1 MIGHLQNRDVLS
13 IYIASSN
20 NADMTNFSEQ
30 TEPFKKLPID
40 TARNLDL
47 TSTKDEGNWLE
58 YGFTSLVWV
67 FAFFTVGVLFWISW
81 VIYKDA
87 RPAVQEFGLGFL
99 WSQIWNVGQ
108 EKFGALPFIYGTL
121 VSSTL
126 ALLLA
131 VPTGLAVAIVTSEDF
146 LPVWVRSPLGFLI
159 ELIAAIPSV
168 IVGLWGIF
176 VLIPFL
182 LPIQQWL
189 FDHFKWIPLFN
200 SEPFG
205 PGMLVAGIVLAIMIL
220 PTVASISREILIV
233 IPQELRSASM
243 SLGATRWETI
253 WNVLLPSAG
262 SGILGAVILALGR
275 ALGETMAVTMVIGNS
290 FQISPSLLAPGYTI
304 PAILANQF
312 AEALDKLHVGA
323 LMYLALILFILTL
336 IVNIIAMLIVQFIGG
351 NGIKSMLRPLS
362 STKGE

>member
-1 MIGHLQNRDVLS
+1 
-13 IYIASSN
+13 
-20 NADMTNFSEQ
+20 MTDFSEQ
-30 TEPFKKLPID
+30 ADNLKKSPTDADRDI
-40 TARNLDL
+40 DL
-47 TSTKDEGNWLE
+47 TNTKDEGIWLE

-67 FAFFTVGVLFWISW
+67 FALATVGVLFWMSW

-99 WSQIWNVGQ
+99 WNKTWNVGQ

-126 ALLLA
+126 ALVLA
-131 VPTGLAVAIVTSEDF
+131 VPTGLAVAIVNSEDF
-146 LPVWVRSPLGFLI
+146 LPVWVRSPLGFLV

-176 VLIPFL
+176 VLIPFF
-182 LPIQQWL
+182 LPFQQWL

-205 PGMLVAGIVLAIMIL
+205 PGMLIAGIVLAIMIL
-220 PTVASISREILIV
+220 PTVASISREVLLV
-233 IPQELRSASM
+233 IPKELRSASM

-323 LMYLALILFILTL
+323 LMYLALILFVLTL
-336 IVNIIAMLIVQFIGG
+336 VVNVIAMLMVQLIGG
-351 NGIKSMLRPLS
+351 NGLKSVLRPLS
-362 STKGE
+362 PANDE